1 MLLLV
6 GGCVGSVPYAE
17 FGSESAR
24 LGPATDL
31 AAFTD
36 ARDRIAEE
44 MGVEPSEVLLGSL
57 SGSFDSISVQA
68 ANTRD
73 PSVWDTWTIDGG
85 ALHDPWP
92 LDPWYV
98 DGSFTLDDVPALA
111 ELPDLVRVARE
122 RAGLGETA
130 MITDVAVSC
139 PYGRPATPD
148 TTTGNTMSSTGPH
161 AGGGGPTPVPCDP
174 TVTLT
179 VAEDRRTPVD
189 VEFSSDG
196 EPL

>member
-6 GGCVGSVPYAE
+6 GGCVGSVPYDE

-44 MGVEPSEVLLGSL
+44 MGVEPEDVLLGSL
-57 SGSFDSISVQA
+57 TGSFDSISVQA
-68 ANTRD
+68 ANARD
-73 PSVWDTWTIDGG
+73 ASVWDTWTIADG
-85 ALHDPWP
+85 ALRDPWP
-92 LDPWYV
+92 MDHGSV
-98 DGSFTLDDVPALA
+98 NGSFTLDGVPALA
-111 ELPDLVRVARE
+111 ELTDLVRVARE
-122 RAGLGETA
+122 RAGLGENA

-139 PYGRPATPD
+139 PYGRAAAPD
-148 TTTGNTMSSTGPH
+148 TTSGNTMSDTGPH
-161 AGGGGPTPVPCDP
+161 AGGMTPSPCDP

-179 VAEDRRTPVD
+179 VAEDRRAPVD

>member
-31 AAFTD
+31 AAFTE

-44 MGVEPSEVLLGSL
+44 MGVDPSEVLLGSL
-57 SGSFDSISVQA
+57 TGSFDSISVQA

-73 PSVWDTWTIDGG
+73 ASVWDTWTIDAG
-85 ALHDPWP
+85 ALRDPWP
-92 LDPWYV
+92 MDYGSV
-98 DGSFTLDDVPALA
+98 NGSFTLDDVPALA
-111 ELPDLVRVARE
+111 ELTDLVRTARE

-130 MITDVAVSC
+130 MITDVTVSC
-139 PYGRPATPD
+139 PPGAAAAPGS
-148 TTTGNTMSSTGPH
+148 TTGHSMSDSGPIVD
-161 AGGGGPTPVPCDP
+161 GRTPSPCEPTI
-174 TVTLT
+174 TLT